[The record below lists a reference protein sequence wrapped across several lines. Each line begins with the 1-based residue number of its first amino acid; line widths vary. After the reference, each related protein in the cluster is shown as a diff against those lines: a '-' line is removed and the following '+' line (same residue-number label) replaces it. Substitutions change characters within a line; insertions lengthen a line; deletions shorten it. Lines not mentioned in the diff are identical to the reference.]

1 MARRTKAQ
9 RLGQHFLVDH
19 DVLAKIMDASAI
31 RKEEIVCEA
40 GTGNGILT
48 EELCKR
54 AKQVISYEIDKALYT
69 RAITTLAFQNLE
81 LINKD
86 LFKSDSKPF
95 DVFVSNLPY
104 SRSRNAFEWLVTRRF
119 DRAIVMVQKEFADKL
134 SAKPYDQNYKAIS
147 AISSYCFQIKQ
158 LFDVQKDCFQPRP
171 LIESTVIRVTLKRSI
186 PRQTVKRVNRL
197 FSQRNRLASTVA
209 AKLGGIRMDLGDR
222 RVDELEPEQIMMI
235 AGMIE

>member
-1 MARRTKAQ
+1 
-9 RLGQHFLVDH
+9 
-19 DVLAKIMDASAI
+19 MDASAI
-31 RKEEIVCEA
+31 RKEEIICEA

-69 RAITTLAFQNLE
+69 RAKTTLAFQNLE

-86 LFKSDSKPF
+86 LFKSDSKLF

-104 SRSRNAFEWLVTRRF
+104 SKSRNAFEWLVTRRF

-134 SAKPYDQNYKAIS
+134 TAKPYDQNYKAIS
-147 AISSYCFQIKQ
+147 AISSYCFQVNQ
-158 LFDVQKDCFQPRP
+158 LFDVQRDCFQPRP
-171 LIESTVIRVTLKRSI
+171 LIDSTVIRVTLKRSI

-197 FSQRNRLASTVA
+197 FSQRNRL
-209 AKLGGIRMDLGDR
+209 
-222 RVDELEPEQIMMI
+222 VDELDPEQIMMI